1 MIEKYI
7 RKKKNRN
14 KIQIT
19 SMEREKFKGVQ
30 RSYIK
35 IFVCMLM
42 LILVVN
48 TYAGNISYAAD
59 ADEASDYSFYMLASN
74 MSAALSTFAADPND
88 NKAMKIAFEG
98 LYPSAAGGVLGYVDT
113 SVRGV
118 YGLSGTAT
126 SNAATSYSYKQL
138 STDDYG
144 AINGGGTTHVFST
157 YCALG
162 AGLADLGIDKTS
174 TDAGEDATRMMIG
187 VAIRLFYEASHIV
200 TVLFEFIIKFLKTI
214 NPFQFFSAANDWMN
228 SDQERGQAQSLEGR
242 MPPLLNQCH

>member
-1 MIEKYI
+1 
-7 RKKKNRN
+7 
-14 KIQIT
+14 
-19 SMEREKFKGVQ
+19 
-30 RSYIK
+30 
-35 IFVCMLM
+35 MLM

-74 MSAALSTFAADPND
+74 MSAALSTFVADRD
-88 NKAMKIAFEG
+88 NPSALTDNLNG
-98 LYPSAAGGVLGYVDT
+98 LYPSAAGGVLGYVDP
-113 SVRGV
+113 SVRATL
-118 YGLSGTAT
+118 GLSGASASASSTT
-126 SNAATSYSYKQL
+126 YSYNQL
-138 STDDYG
+138 SKGKYG
-144 AINGGGTTHVFST
+144 EISDGSKKHVFST

-214 NPFQFFSAANDWMN
+214 NPFQFFSVANDWMN

-242 MPPLLNQCH
+242 MPPLLNSPLLATFFRFRCVMLLDVGA